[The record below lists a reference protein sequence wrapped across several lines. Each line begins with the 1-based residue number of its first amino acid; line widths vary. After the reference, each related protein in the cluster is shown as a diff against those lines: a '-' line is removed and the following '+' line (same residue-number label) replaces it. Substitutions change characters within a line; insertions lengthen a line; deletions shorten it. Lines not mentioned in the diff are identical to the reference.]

1 MAEETRLATFL
12 REQAR
17 SRDMSQNEFARAVGV
32 APATLSAIR
41 HGHTPTMDVI
51 RQLAEALE
59 LPATDLAELAGIIDQ
74 RSELHDDVPP
84 EVRVVLRRY
93 SRLPAERQA
102 ALLRMFDQMISFA
115 EAQVQ

>member
-1 MAEETRLATFL
+1 MPEETRLAAFL

-17 SRDMSQNEFARAVGV
+17 GRDMSQNEFARVVGV

-41 HGHTPTMDVI
+41 HGHTPTIEVI
-51 RQLAEALE
+51 RQLAAALE
-59 LPATDLAELAGIIDQ
+59 VSVIDLAELAGIIDQ
-74 RSELHDDVPP
+74 RPEPQNEFPP

-93 SRLPAERQA
+93 SRLPAEHQA

-115 EAQVQ
+115 EAREQ